1 MHLFNATLLLTSVLP
16 TLHWPIFRNKFPAY
30 RPQVLLS
37 APQRTLMFQTMIFT
51 LYLALGGGI
60 FSSIENWTYLD
71 GIYWT
76 NYSLLT
82 IGFGSDFLPSS
93 PAAKIILVPYTA
105 IGIFVLGLVVTSI
118 RALFVARFKER
129 MVWGKEV
136 MKSQRRKWFQ
146 VQLQGNEKKS
156 IFFRLLP
163 WIRNPR
169 KIRSSVPTLQTPI
182 KWSRDE
188 WEVMRYVKK
197 SADDRRKYLSLLVT
211 FTLFGVIWFGG
222 ALIFWITERVRS
234 QSPCLTFDTIFD
246 LVRTARGTTSGK
258 IHLLP
263 LPLLHLRL
271 PRNHRIR

>member
-1 MHLFNATLLLTSVLP
+1 MHFLNATMLLTSVLP

-37 APQRTLMFQTMIFT
+37 APQRTLMFQTIIFT

-76 NYSLLT
+76 DYSLLT

-93 PAAKIILVPYTA
+93 PASKIILAPYTA

-118 RALFVARFKER
+118 RALFVARFRER
-129 MVWGKEV
+129 IVWGKEV
-136 MKSQRRKWFQ
+136 MKSQRRKWFH
-146 VQLQGNEKKS
+146 VQLRGHEKS
-156 IFFRLLP
+156 TFFRLSS
-163 WIRNPR
+163 WVRNPGT
-169 KIRSSVPTLQTPI
+169 IRSRVPTLQTPI

-197 SADDRRKYLSLLVT
+197 SADDKRKYVSLLAT
-211 FTLFGVIWFGG
+211 FTLFGIIWFGG
-222 ALIFWITERVRS
+222 ALLFWITERVRS
-234 QSPCLTFDTIFD
+234 PNPCLTFDTIFD
-246 LVRTARGTTSGK
+246 
-258 IHLLP
+258 
-263 LPLLHLRL
+263 
-271 PRNHRIR
+271 